1 MLPDIGMGKT
11 ETRNGPSPIEVAEV
25 LDRLDGLMDYLRK
38 SPELMNAKEAA
49 DFLRIPDSEFR
60 RLAPY
65 LPRHSVTERRYVY
78 HRKELLEWV
87 LSR

>member
-1 MLPDIGMGKT
+1 LARESTKPTLTPVSEMVALLERVEQLTESLPSS
-11 ETRNGPSPIEVAEV
+11 R
-25 LDRLDGLMDYLRK
+25 
-38 SPELMNAKEAA
+38 ELLNAQEAA
-49 DFLRIPDSEFR
+49 EFMRVPYSEFR

-65 LPRHSVTERRYVY
+65 LPRHPVTERRYVY